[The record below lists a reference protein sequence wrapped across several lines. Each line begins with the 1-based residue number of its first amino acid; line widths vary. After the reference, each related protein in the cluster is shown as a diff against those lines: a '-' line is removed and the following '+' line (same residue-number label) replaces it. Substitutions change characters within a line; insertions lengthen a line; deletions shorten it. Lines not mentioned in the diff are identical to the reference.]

1 MSKKSAV
8 ICAALLFVTCLAFW
22 IFRPSPRY
30 DLALVEPRLLALKEP
45 YQKVTTAFYA
55 DGGSIGIQIID
66 RDGRKEQFAIP
77 ARLGEKDHYTKVFIG
92 AMYDQKPGA
101 IEVSDSEQTKRMLIH
116 VLESMPNR
124 SPDVDVDLRMLRH
137 SPLDRLHFFIII
149 VKREFE
155 P

>member
-1 MSKKSAV
+1 MHKKPV
-8 ICAALLFVTCLAFW
+8 IICSALLFVACVAFW

-30 DLALVEPRLLALKEP
+30 DAALVEPRLLALKEP
-45 YQKVTTAFYA
+45 YRNVTTAYYA

-77 ARLGEKDHYTKVFIG
+77 ARLGEKNHYTKVFIG

-101 IEVSDSEQTKRMLIH
+101 IEVSDSEQTRLMLIH
-116 VLESMPNR
+116 VLESMPDR
-124 SPDVDVDLRMLRH
+124 SPDADVGLRMLRH
-137 SPLDRLHFFIII
+137 SPLDRAHFFIII
-149 VKREFE
+149 LKREFE